1 MDYNISLIGVT
12 VYNIYIGQGNYWV
25 LYICTTCFELGIE
38 LVKEEIFGKPTHKTM
53 DFENILINNEHSAWF
68 FNGNVFTKT
77 QSGKSV
83 KFELFDGL
91 RFSLGSSKFLL

>member
-1 MDYNISLIGVT
+1 MKRARYRLEDDVT
-12 VYNIYIGQGNYWV
+12 GLN
-25 LYICTTCFELGIE
+25 FELI
-38 LVKEEIFGKPTHKTM
+38 
-53 DFENILINNEHSAWF
+53 NRLINNEQIHSAWF